1 MLCCYCQ
8 VEILCRCSR
17 VWVDMDTLE
26 KEAVDLA
33 SHILNCGLAQMPK
46 DAYMIII
53 YSSFLIDVEN
63 RYWVGPRVQGWVGPK
78 VQGCVGPQY
87 FIKI

>member
-1 MLCCYCQ
+1 
-8 VEILCRCSR
+8 
-17 VWVDMDTLE
+17 MDTLE

-63 RYWVGPRVQGWVGPK
+63 RCGRGIMGAK
-78 VQGCVGPQY
+78 A
-87 FIKI
+87 